1 MNLAQHIT
9 DLAQRLALEFKTRI
23 TADHPG
29 VAKAWVCFGYEG
41 SGGKAAVVVRASF
54 NVNNVTRMSTGQYR
68 VTFINPMLDDSYC
81 WQAFARNA
89 GSQSAMKHA
98 GARATADAKTAQFVD
113 VICTSSGGSLTDT
126 TEMNLTVW
134 R

>member
-41 SGGKAAVVVRASF
+41 SGNRAAVVVRASF
-54 NVNNVTRMSTGQYR
+54 NVNSVTRISAGQYR
-68 VTFINPMLDDSYC
+68 VTFINPMFDASYC

-89 GSQSAMKHA
+89 GSQSSMKHA
-98 GARATADAKTAQFVD
+98 GARATAEEKTAEFVD
-113 VICTSSGGSLTDT
+113 VICTSSSGSLTDT

>member
-41 SGGKAAVVVRASF
+41 SGSKAAVVVRASF
-54 NVNNVTRMSTGQYR
+54 NVNSVTRISTGQYR
-68 VTFINPMLDDSYC
+68 VTFFNPMLDASYC

-89 GSQSAMKHA
+89 GSQSSMKHA
-98 GARATADAKTAQFVD
+98 GARATAETKTAQFVD

>member
-9 DLAQRLALEFKTRI
+9 ELAQRLALELKTRI

-29 VAKAWVCFGYEG
+29 VAKAWVCFGVSG
-41 SGGKAAVVVRASF
+41 SGDEATVVVRAGF
-54 NVNNVTRMSTGQYR
+54 NVHSVTRTSTGKFR
-68 VTFINPMLDDSYC
+68 VTFLSPMPDASYC
-81 WQAFARNA
+81 WHAFARNA
-89 GSQSAMKHA
+89 GNQSAMKHA
-98 GARATADAKTAQFVD
+98 GARATAEAKTTQFVE
-113 VICTSSGGSLTDT
+113 VVCATSNGTLTDT

>member
-9 DLAQRLALEFKTRI
+9 DLAQRLALELKTRI

-29 VAKAWVCFGYEG
+29 VAKAWVCFGVSG
-41 SGGKAAVVVRASF
+41 SGDEAEVVVRAGF
-54 NVNNVTRMSTGQYR
+54 NVQSVTRTSTGRFR
-68 VTFINPMLDDSYC
+68 VTFSTPLADANYC

-89 GSQSAMKHA
+89 GQQHSMKYA
-98 GARATADAKTAQFVD
+98 AARVLAESKTAEFVEVICATASGNLSD
-113 VICTSSGGSLTDT
+113 TS
-126 TEMNLTVW
+126 EMNLTVW